1 MSVKGGSD
9 AAAGHKVSCD
19 RPVPLPL
26 HALLVR
32 KLPAAEILRPSPD
45 ELSTLPRHP
54 VDVVLDNIRSA
65 YNVGSIF
72 RTADAARI
80 RHIYITG
87 YTPTPEH
94 RSVAKTA
101 LGAEHTVPWSHAPD
115 ALALLGRLR
124 ADGVTLAALEQT
136 DTPTGIGAITP
147 AQFPLAFVLGNEV
160 SGVQQE
166 ILDRCDLA
174 LEIPQYGAK
183 HSLNVSVAFGIAAFG
198 IVERWRTAG

>member
-1 MSVKGGSD
+1 M
-9 AAAGHKVSCD
+9 
-19 RPVPLPL
+19 
-26 HALLVR
+26 R
-32 KLPAAEILRPSPD
+32 KLPSDEIVRPSPD
-45 ELSTLPRHP
+45 ALETLPRHP
-54 VDVVLDNIRSA
+54 IDVVLDNIRSA

-80 RHIYITG
+80 RHVYITG

-94 RSVAKTA
+94 RSIPKTA

-115 ALALLGRLR
+115 AVALLDQLR

-136 DTPTGIGAITP
+136 DSPTLIGAINP

-160 SGVQQE
+160 KGVQQSL
-166 ILDRCDLA
+166 LDRCDFA

-183 HSLNVSVAFGIAAFG
+183 HSLNVSVAFGIAAYG
-198 IVERWRTAG
+198 LVERWRGDD

>member
-1 MSVKGGSD
+1 MRSRCGGYK
-9 AAAGHKVSCD
+9 AAGDTVSCD
-19 RPVPLPL
+19 GPVPLPL

-45 ELSTLPRHP
+45 ELSLLPRYP

-101 LGAEHTVPWSHAPD
+101 LGAEHTVPWSHAPN
-115 ALALLGRLR
+115 AFALLDQLR

-136 DTPTGIGAITP
+136 DTPTHIESVTAER
-147 AQFPLAFVLGNEV
+147 FPLAFVLGNEV

-183 HSLNVSVAFGIAAFG
+183 HSLNVSVAFGIAAYG
-198 IVERWRTAG
+198 LVERSRGRV

>member
-1 MSVKGGSD
+1 M
-9 AAAGHKVSCD
+9 
-19 RPVPLPL
+19 
-26 HALLVR
+26 R
-32 KLPAAEILRPSPD
+32 KLPSDEIVRPSPD
-45 ELSTLPRHP
+45 DLEALPRHP
-54 VDVVLDNIRSA
+54 IDVVLDNIRSA

-80 RHIYITG
+80 RHIYVTG

-94 RSVAKTA
+94 HSVSKTA

-115 ALALLGRLR
+115 ALALLDRLR

-136 DTPTGIGAITP
+136 DTPTSIQAITV
-147 AQFPLAFVLGNEV
+147 AHFPLAFVLGNEV
-160 SGVQQE
+160 KGVQQD
-166 ILDRCDLA
+166 ILDRCDFA

-198 IVERWRTAG
+198 LVEQWRGEG